1 MPCSVWA
8 LWRVRRSGSNRENGE
23 KMERKR
29 GHRRTLV
36 GIVVSDKMDKTVV
49 VQVERLTMHPRFKK
63 YIRRRKKYKAHDE
76 QNACRTG
83 DRVLIIESRPLSK
96 DKRWRVLATLE
107 KAL

>member
-1 MPCSVWA
+1 
-8 LWRVRRSGSNRENGE
+8 
-23 KMERKR
+23 
-29 GHRRTLV
+29 LV